1 MTSEHLLP
9 PGLRG
14 SQQARAVISTCGRP
28 RRQGPGNPSPR
39 NDGQARCAGIFGTGR
54 NDGLNPL
61 GAIELPEIT
70 DPQLRLLHDLWQTH
84 RDGAPAPRLA
94 DLDVFDSP
102 HWLGHLSLLET
113 IEDGLHFR
121 YLIYRRALAA
131 YYGRDLSGKTTRD
144 LSAAVGN
151 LIRREYLQ
159 AYADQRPV
167 LVERR
172 RRVRGVSIMIAKLIL
187 PLSSDGR
194 AIDLL
199 LAGSYP
205 HP

>member
-1 MTSEHLLP
+1 MMRNQKR
-9 PGLRG
+9 GLDQSNPITEGIVSSCSCVG
-14 SQQARAVISTCGRP
+14 SP
-28 RRQGPGNPSPR
+28 RRQCRRQGF
-39 NDGQARCAGIFGTGR
+39 QAAIQYPKRLCALVQ
-54 NDGLNPL
+54 DGL
-61 GAIELPEIT
+61 
-70 DPQLRLLHDLWQTH
+70 D
-84 RDGAPAPRLA
+84 
-94 DLDVFDSP
+94 
-102 HWLGHLSLLET
+102 
-113 IEDGLHFR
+113 FR
-121 YLIYRRALAA
+121 YLIYGRALAA

-151 LIRREYLQ
+151 LVRREYLQ

-172 RRVRGVSIMIAKLIL
+172 RRVRGASIMIAKLIL

>member
-1 MTSEHLLP
+1 MRRTRL
-9 PGLRG
+9 
-14 SQQARAVISTCGRP
+14 ISTCGRP

-70 DPQLRLLHDLWQTH
+70 DPRLRLLHDLWQTH

-102 HWLGHLSLLET
+102 HWLGHLSLLEA
-113 IEDGLHFR
+113 IEDGLDFR
-121 YLIYRRALAA
+121 YLIYGRALAA

-172 RRVRGVSIMIAKLIL
+172 RRVRGVSIMIAKLVL